1 MSSTAKGRG
10 GRGARDAV
18 VALALVAAAVSGP
31 RAGAAPPAGA
41 AYRLVYL
48 YDSGDRESLARR
60 ARLDEALAQMAGPV
74 ELVAVALDQGE
85 DTARQLPPGVS
96 LEALLQAAAGEPDR
110 LFVLH
115 PAGQVVAAAG
125 AESEALLS
133 HLGNLVRAHVAAAP
147 AAIATDINFST
158 WGKVKDLFR

>member
-1 MSSTAKGRG
+1 M
-10 GRGARDAV
+10 
-18 VALALVAAAVSGP
+18 ALALVAAAVSGP

-74 ELVAVALDQGE
+74 EFVAAALDQGE
-85 DTARQLPPGVS
+85 DPARQLPPGIS

-110 LFVLH
+110 LFALD
-115 PAGQVVAAAG
+115 PAGQVVAAAAE

-133 HLGNLVRAHVAAAP
+133 HFGNLVRAHVAAAP
-147 AAIATDINFST
+147 ATTATDINFST